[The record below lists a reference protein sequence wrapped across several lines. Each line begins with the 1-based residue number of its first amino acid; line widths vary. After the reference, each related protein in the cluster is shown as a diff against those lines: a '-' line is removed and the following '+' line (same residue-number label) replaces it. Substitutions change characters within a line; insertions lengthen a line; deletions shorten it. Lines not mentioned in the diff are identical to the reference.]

1 MTRQMHVIHNHRG
14 RRQGFAKPDSKELGF
29 KRSSS
34 AAGSTIRGGLVSPR
48 QECTLFCCH
57 GQYCFGESDD
67 SCVPKQY
74 SHCEDFCFF
83 IATVISKHINS
94 NSVCKNSPVI
104 AMSPAEEYQTWAG
117 PSSLWAPGTTW
128 PRRTQSCASAGDC
141 ASTQDRKR
149 KNKDNMVVRSRRVCH
164 GKVSIA
170 VNDHAQVGLFWARSV

>member
-1 MTRQMHVIHNHRG
+1 MGEDRG
-14 RRQGFAKPDSKELGF
+14 LPNQIQRNWASRDRLLQQVAQS
-29 KRSSS
+29 
-34 AAGSTIRGGLVSPR
+34 RGGL
-48 QECTLFCCH
+48 CH
-57 GQYCFGESDD
+57 QDKNARYFVAMGNTALAKVMIVACPSSTRTVKTSVF
-67 SCVPKQY
+67 V
-74 SHCEDFCFF
+74 
-83 IATVISKHINS
+83 IATVISKHLNS
-94 NSVCKNSPVI
+94 NSACKNSPVI
-104 AMSPAEEYQTWAG
+104 AMRPAEKYQTWAG